1 MASTTPR
8 STMLG
13 MIMWEQMALGYPE
26 YGVRFGE
33 PVPDYAA
40 WARGCG
46 GKGVHVDKPGDLEP
60 ALREAFAHTGP
71 ALVDVAVDPNEPPMP
86 GKVSYEQAVHFA
98 QAFLRGEP
106 HRAAIATTLF
116 KDKIQQL
123 TLG

>member
-60 ALREAFAHTGP
+60 ALREAFAHAGP